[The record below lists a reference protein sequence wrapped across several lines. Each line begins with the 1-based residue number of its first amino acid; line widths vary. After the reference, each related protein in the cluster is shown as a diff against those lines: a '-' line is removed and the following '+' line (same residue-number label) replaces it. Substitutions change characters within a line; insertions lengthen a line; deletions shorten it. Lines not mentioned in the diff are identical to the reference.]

1 MKYGKYYASKCREN
15 KYDKKMKKCIEDA
28 CQYCIDNVSKSTN
41 GNYKGEHPLM
51 MLGKIQSGKTK
62 AFTGVMALA
71 FDNNFDY
78 VFILTKNS
86 KALVEQTYKRMRN
99 EFKSFIDT
107 DEVDVSDIMKLQDDL
122 TSYELEKHLILIG
135 TFQLLL
141 LQL

>member
-78 VFILTKNS
+78 
-86 KALVEQTYKRMRN
+86 
-99 EFKSFIDT
+99 
-107 DEVDVSDIMKLQDDL
+107 
-122 TSYELEKHLILIG
+122 
-135 TFQLLL
+135 
-141 LQL
+141 